1 MNVAITFI
9 SFMTSSRFT
18 QMFARD
24 RGHRAPMKECITRI
38 LWHTASK
45 LFRGKE
51 IFHAPGDSDITGHFL
66 MGRTCAGSEC
76 SRNLGCHNP
85 RDIIVDMTLVV

>member
-1 MNVAITFI
+1 MNVAITFV
-9 SFMTSSRFT
+9 SFTTSSQFT
-18 QMFARD
+18 QVFARD
-24 RGHRAPMKECITRI
+24 RGHRAPVKECITRI

-51 IFHAPGDSDITGHFL
+51 IFHAPGDSDITEYFL

-76 SRNLGCHNP
+76 SRNSGRHNP
-85 RDIIVDMTLVV
+85 RDIVVDMTLVV

>member
-1 MNVAITFI
+1 MNVAITFV
-9 SFMTSSRFT
+9 SFTTSSRFT
-18 QMFARD
+18 QVFAHD
-24 RGHRAPMKECITRI
+24 HGHRAPVKECITRI

-51 IFHAPGDSDITGHFL
+51 IFHAPGDSDITEYFL

-76 SRNLGCHNP
+76 SRNSGCHNP
-85 RDIIVDMTLVV
+85 RDIVVDMTLVV

>member
-9 SFMTSSRFT
+9 SFTTSSRFT
-18 QMFARD
+18 QMFSRD
-24 RGHRAPMKECITRI
+24 NSHRAPVKESITQT
-38 LWHTASK
+38 LWHAASK

-51 IFHAPGDSDITGHFL
+51 IFHAPGDWDITGHFL

-76 SRNLGCHNP
+76 SRNSGCHTP
-85 RDIIVDMTLVV
+85 WDIVVDMTLVG